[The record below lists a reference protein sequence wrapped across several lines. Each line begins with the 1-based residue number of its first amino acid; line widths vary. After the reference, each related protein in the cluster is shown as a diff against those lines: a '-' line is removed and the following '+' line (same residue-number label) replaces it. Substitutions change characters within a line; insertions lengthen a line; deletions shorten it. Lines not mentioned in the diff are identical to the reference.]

1 MIGLEYRRRRR
12 SNQFNN
18 VLLNVQVKV
27 NCSKITEIREERNTN
42 SIYTDSATS
51 RAYVQSSSNSLEIFH
66 YLYKSFTDFE
76 HTLGSLTLVFKILT
90 IQETNSLLITTEFM
104 R

>member
-1 MIGLEYRRRRR
+1 MIGLECRRRR

-18 VLLNVQVKV
+18 FLLNAQDKV
-27 NCSKITEIREERNTN
+27 NYSKITETRVERNAN
-42 SIYTDSATS
+42 SIYTGLAIS
-51 RAYVQSSSNSLEIFH
+51 RAYVQSLSNLLEIFH
-66 YLYKSFTDFE
+66 YLCKSFIDFE
-76 HTLGSLTLVFKILT
+76 HTLGSLTLVFKIVT